1 MRSAYDLNCLIM
13 QHAEDYELSMNG
25 MMNDGVIATKLG
37 LQGIPDFAEK
47 IIIEREREFTSLML
61 LSGQIKLLKELS
73 KILNLRYSEFYNK
86 IEDKYFN

>member
-1 MRSAYDLNCLIM
+1 MIF
-13 QHAEDYELSMNG
+13 
-25 MMNDGVIATKLG
+25 
-37 LQGIPDFAEK
+37 IPNFVEESGKK